1 MRFARLA
8 ALATLTIAFLAT
20 PPAAETQTAPK
31 VHRIGILSPSP
42 AYSGRVEAIR
52 QGLRVLGYL
61 EGRNLAIEHRDA
73 KAETELPALA
83 AELVRLGV
91 DLIVTGG
98 SASIGPA
105 MRATTT
111 IPIVMVADN
120 ADPVEAGYVASYARP
135 GGNVTGLTGL
145 SPDVAAKRMEFLKE
159 AVPGMSR
166 VAVLRNPSSPDRE
179 TLWSETTTAARALGL
194 QLQALDVTDPGQLDN
209 LFEAAVRQH
218 AHGLIVIRDHL
229 TNTLRPRIIA
239 LAAQHR
245 LPAMYA
251 SREFVDAGGLM
262 VYGSKCFD
270 HYRHTAAYIDKIFK
284 GAKPSELPVERA
296 EKVELVINLRTAKAL
311 GLTIPPAVL
320 ARADEVIQ

>member
-1 MRFARLA
+1 MRRARLTVLAILALTLLA
-8 ALATLTIAFLAT
+8 APL
-20 PPAAETQTAPK
+20 AAEAQPAGK
-31 VHRIGILSPSP
+31 VARIGILSPSP
-42 AYSGRVEAIR
+42 ANAGRIEAIR
-52 QGLRVLGYL
+52 QGLMALGYA
-61 EGRNLAIEHRDA
+61 EGRNITIERREA
-73 KAETELPALA
+73 RTEADLPGLA

-91 DLIVTGG
+91 DVIVTAG

-105 MRATTT
+105 MRATGT

-120 ADPVEAGYVASYARP
+120 ADPVDVGYVTSYANP

-145 SPDVAAKRMEFLKE
+145 SPDVTAKRMELLKE
-159 AVPGMSR
+159 AVPGMAR
-166 VAVLRNPSSPDRE
+166 VAVLRNPASPDRQ

-194 QLQALDVTDPGQLDN
+194 QLHALDVTNPGQLDS
-209 LFEAAVRQH
+209 LFDAAVRDRAQ
-218 AHGLIVIRDHL
+218 GIIVIRDPL

-251 SREFVDAGGLM
+251 TREFVDAGGLM
-262 VYGSKCFD
+262 VYGSNVFD
-270 HYRHTAAYIDKIFK
+270 LYRRTGAYVDKILK
-284 GAKPSELPVERA
+284 GAKPAELPVERA
-296 EKVELVINLRTAKAL
+296 EQLELVINLKAAKAI